1 MTYFTDL
8 LKRISTPSPQQQ
20 MANFANALRPA
31 PPPMIARPAPAPQKV
46 YTAPT
51 VSWAPAA
58 PARSAPIA
66 APRAVANSNWVNPQV
81 AAQNAAAQQA
91 AAAQAKAD
99 AEKAKAQKEAKD
111 RTIRENDATRAL
123 VDQQIQL
130 SGAFGKQRDTKLSN
144 ISNAYSNTDS
154 NLLKGYEKA
163 LGGLLSTAKDND
175 KSEGDSTFQ
184 NISNAVRER
193 QDILAEI
200 GNNGG
205 GETDALRGQLA
216 ALRNYANNQNEVN
229 RSFFDTLG
237 SINRSITSL
246 NVDTTTSRNDLWN
259 KAESDR
265 ESAWANYYNQQ
276 ADTWTQI
283 TNIENANNNTDSDTS
298 VAYKKTQPDSGKKAA
313 EFAGQSYAKQAA
325 AGLDAWTGKGDK
337 EERKLTST
345 NQAATVNLGGPMKRA
360 EGATLRK
367 W

>member
-1 MTYFTDL
+1 VSYA
-8 LKRISTPSPQQQ
+8 PS
-20 MANFANALRPA
+20 
-31 PPPMIARPAPAPQKV
+31 APAIA
-46 YTAPT
+46 APAAAAPRVQT
-51 VSWAPAA
+51 WATPAA
-58 PARSAPIA
+58 PAGPSP
-66 APRAVANSNWVNPQV
+66 
-81 AAQNAAAQQA
+81 AQIAQQ
-91 AAAQAKAD
+91 KAD

-111 RTIRENDATRAL
+111 RTIRENEATKAL
-123 VDQQIQL
+123 VDQQVQL
-130 SGAFGKQRDTKLSN
+130 SGAFGKQRDTKLGN
-144 ISNAYSNTDS
+144 ISTAFTNSDA
-154 NLLKGYEKA
+154 NLIKGYGQA

-175 KSEGDSTFQ
+175 RSESDSTFQ

-193 QDILAEI
+193 ADILAEI

-246 NVDTTTSRNDLWN
+246 NVDTATSRNSLWN
-259 KAESDR
+259 QAESDR
-265 ESAWANYYNQQ
+265 EAAWANYYNQQ

-283 TNIENANNNTDSDTS
+283 TNIENSNNNTDSDTS
-298 VAYKKTQPDSGKKAA
+298 VAYKKTQSDSGKKAA
-313 EFAGQSYAKQAA
+313 EYAGSSYTKQGNS
-325 AGLDAWTGKGDK
+325 GLGSWDGKGDK
-337 EERKLTST
+337 EDRKLTSV

>member
-1 MTYFTDL
+1 MGL
-8 LKRISTPSPQQQ
+8 LDYLYGANRGPGPWALNVGTAPLAHTP
-20 MANFANALRPA
+20 APA
-31 PPPMIARPAPAPQKV
+31 PPPQKV

-51 VSWAPAA
+51 VPWTPSAPAA
-58 PARSAPIA
+58 PARAA
-66 APRAVANSNWVNPQV
+66 APPPGGGTSQIS
-81 AAQNAAAQQA
+81 AQQAAANAA

-111 RTIRENDATRAL
+111 RTIRENEATKAL
-123 VDQQIQL
+123 VDQQVQL
-130 SGAFGKQRDTKLSN
+130 SGAFGKQRDTKLAN
-144 ISNAYSNTDS
+144 ISSAFTASDS
-154 NLLKGYEKA
+154 NLLKGYSQA

-175 KSEGDSTFQ
+175 KTEGDSTFQ
-184 NISNAVRER
+184 NIANAVRER
-193 QDILAEI
+193 ADILAEI

-246 NVDTTTSRNDLWN
+246 NVDTGTSRNSLWN
-259 KAESDR
+259 QAESDR

-283 TNIENANNNTDSDTS
+283 TNIENSNNNTDSDTS
-298 VAYKKTQPDSGKKAA
+298 VAYKKAQPDSGKKAA
-313 EFAGQSYAKQAA
+313 EFAGQSYTKQVNN
-325 AGLDAWTGKGDK
+325 GLTEWDGKGK
-337 EERKLTST
+337 NEERKLTSV

>member
-1 MTYFTDL
+1 MGL
-8 LKRISTPSPQQQ
+8 LDYLKPAPQKSF
-20 MANFANALRPA
+20 MDYLRPA
-31 PPPMIARPAPAPQKV
+31 PPPMIARPAETSQKV

-51 VSWAPAA
+51 VTYAPSAPVAAPAA
-58 PARSAPIA
+58 ASWAGVGGGGGWA
-66 APRAVANSNWVNPQV
+66 APAGPSP
-81 AAQNAAAQQA
+81 AQIAQQ
-91 AAAQAKAD
+91 KAD

-111 RTIRENDATRAL
+111 RTIRENEATKAL
-123 VDQQIQL
+123 VDQQVQL
-130 SGAFGKQRDTKLSN
+130 SGAFGKQRDTKLGN
-144 ISNAYSNTDS
+144 ISQTFSNSDS
-154 NLLKGYEKA
+154 NLLKGYSQA
-163 LGGLLSTAKDND
+163 LGGLRSTAKDND
-175 KSEGDSTFQ
+175 KSEGDSSFQ
-184 NISNAVRER
+184 NIANAVRER
-193 QDILAEI
+193 ADILAEI

-246 NVDTTTSRNDLWN
+246 NVDTTTSRNGLWN
-259 KAESDR
+259 QAESDR

-283 TNIENANNNTDSDTS
+283 TNIENSNNNTDSDTS
-298 VAYKKTQPDSGKKAA
+298 VGYKKTQPDSGKKAA
-313 EFAGQSYAKQAA
+313 EFAGSSYAKAA
-325 AGLDAWTGKGDK
+325 NSGLGSWDGKGDK
-337 EERKLTST
+337 EERKLNSV

>member
-1 MTYFTDL
+1 
-8 LKRISTPSPQQQ
+8 
-20 MANFANALRPA
+20 
-31 PPPMIARPAPAPQKV
+31 
-46 YTAPT
+46 
-51 VSWAPAA
+51 
-58 PARSAPIA
+58 
-66 APRAVANSNWVNPQV
+66 
-81 AAQNAAAQQA
+81 
-91 AAAQAKAD
+91 
-99 AEKAKAQKEAKD
+99 
-111 RTIRENDATRAL
+111 

-130 SGAFGKQRDTKLSN
+130 SGSFGKQRDTKLGN
-144 ISNAYSNTDS
+144 ISTAFTNSDA
-154 NLLKGYEKA
+154 NLIKGYGQA

-175 KSEGDSTFQ
+175 RSESDSTFQ

-246 NVDTTTSRNDLWN
+246 NVDTATSRNSLWN
-259 KAESDR
+259 QAESDR
-265 ESAWANYYNQQ
+265 EAAWANYYNQQ

-283 TNIENANNNTDSDTS
+283 TNIENSNNNTDSDTS

-313 EFAGQSYAKQAA
+313 EYAGSSYMKQGNS
-325 AGLDAWTGKGDK
+325 GLGSWDGKGDK
-337 EERKLTST
+337 EDRKLTSV
-345 NQAATVNLGGPMKRA
+345 NAAATVNLGGPMKRA